1 MSSPPST
8 GPTPG
13 PLSTLDVR
21 RVAAGGVGPSI
32 MGFWGGGGMDSSSE
46 LFLECSVTSVISLF
60 GLVTLL
66 IFFANMTVG
75 TRDAVVAKIQELSD
89 GPSEV
94 TLSDEK
100 WERVQPCLLPKKGGF
115 GSNQGPTSGET
126 QVQQRRRRQAH
137 RRRGAEDSLFDPEG
151 IIKHSGHWSPDPTG
165 GQGGNDK
172 VGPRPPERDAAN
184 RHTKEPTGPGG
195 VHKAHK
201 PLDLRPI
208 LVSAANSLAN
218 WAAKQV
224 LRI

>member
-13 PLSTLDVR
+13 PFSTLDVR

-115 GSNQGPTSGET
+115 GSNQGPASGET

-172 VGPRPPERDAAN
+172 VGPRPLNGMQLTDTLKNLPDLVESIK
-184 RHTKEPTGPGG
+184 HTNLWICGQFWS
-195 VHKAHK
+195 
-201 PLDLRPI
+201 LRPI
-208 LVSAANSLAN
+208 HWPIGLLSM
-218 WAAKQV
+218 V